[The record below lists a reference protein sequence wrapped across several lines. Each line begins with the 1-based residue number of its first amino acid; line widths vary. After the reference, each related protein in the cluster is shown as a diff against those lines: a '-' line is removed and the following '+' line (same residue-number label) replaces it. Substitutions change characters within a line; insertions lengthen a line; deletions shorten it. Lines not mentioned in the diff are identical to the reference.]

1 MCMAQL
7 LSPADMVDVA
17 AGLTHEEEGD
27 LFSIVTSARKYEAVG
42 AISSSSSRKQK
53 LLFFDAMLCLLSGW
67 DGSEE
72 SSLES
77 LGIYIRVQGRL
88 STSGSSSTCI

>member
-42 AISSSSSRKQK
+42 AISSSSSSRKQK

-77 LGIYIRVQGRL
+77 LGIYRVVIMV
-88 STSGSSSTCI
+88 TTAIVFF

>member
-1 MCMAQL
+1 MAQL

-42 AISSSSSRKQK
+42 AISSSSSSRKQK
-53 LLFFDAMLCLLSGW
+53 LLFFDAVVCCL
-67 DGSEE
+67 DGM
-72 SSLES
+72 
-77 LGIYIRVQGRL
+77 GVKKAR
-88 STSGSSSTCI
+88 

>member
-7 LSPADMVDVA
+7 LSPADMVDVG

-42 AISSSSSRKQK
+42 AISSSSSSRKQK
-53 LLFFDAMLCLLSGW
+53 LLFFDAVLCCL
-67 DGSEE
+67 DGM
-72 SSLES
+72 
-77 LGIYIRVQGRL
+77 GVKKAR
-88 STSGSSSTCI
+88 

>member
-1 MCMAQL
+1 MAQL

-42 AISSSSSRKQK
+42 AISSSSRKQK

-77 LGIYIRVQGRL
+77 LGNIY
-88 STSGSSSTCI
+88 TSPGTTIGQW

>member
-1 MCMAQL
+1 MPSCGVEARKFAMCMAQL
-7 LSPADMVDVA
+7 LSPADMVDVG

-53 LLFFDAMLCLLSGW
+53 LLFFDAVLCCL
-67 DGSEE
+67 DGM
-72 SSLES
+72 
-77 LGIYIRVQGRL
+77 GVKKAR
-88 STSGSSSTCI
+88 